1 MAFQLRVASDTDI
14 GLVRESNQ
22 DMAYAWSKNPV
33 NGTPIAILI
42 VADGIG
48 GYLAGDLA
56 SELATVSVAQTIVTF
71 LEDELS
77 HSTQPVENIRARLR
91 EAMVQANLNVWRY
104 TKEHLDGEEMG
115 CTLTCMVVQGLEI
128 VIGHVGD
135 SRAYI
140 MYGGTL
146 NQLTVDH
153 TPAGELYEMGEIND
167 QDMLYHPKRHVLTR
181 AVGLSPLIK
190 VDLVSSE
197 VHPEAR
203 LLLCTDGLWGYV
215 PEITLERLLS
225 RPGPPRSISRNL
237 IAAANAYG
245 GSDNIGVA
253 ICDIYDP
260 DLHRI

>member
-1 MAFQLRVASDTDI
+1 MAFQLRVAADTDI

-22 DMAYAWSKNPV
+22 DSAYVWTKNLV
-33 NGTPIAILI
+33 NGTPLAILI

-48 GYLAGDLA
+48 GYRGGDIA
-56 SELATVSVAQTIVTF
+56 SELATISVAQNIVSL

-77 HSTQPVENIRARLR
+77 YARQPCGRIRARLR
-91 EAMVQANLNVWRY
+91 KAMVQANLNVWRY
-104 TKEHLDGEEMG
+104 AKEHMGGEEMG
-115 CTLTCMVVQGLEI
+115 CTLTCMIVQGLEI

-140 MYGGTL
+140 LDGGRL

-153 TPAGELYEMGEIND
+153 TPAGELHEMGEITD

-181 AVGLSPLIK
+181 AVGLSPLLK
-190 VDLVSSE
+190 VDLISEE

-203 LLLCTDGLWGYV
+203 ILLCTDGLWGYV

-225 RPGPPRSISRNL
+225 RPGPPRSIARNL

-253 ICDIYDP
+253 ICDVHDP
-260 DLHRI
+260 ELHRI